1 MNREVRKKL
10 KGAKEERVEEQCK
23 SIEKGMMSG
32 KSNGAYNTPKA
43 LSHQDPTA

>member
-1 MNREVRKKL
+1 MNREVRKKM
-10 KGAKEERVEEQCK
+10 KATKEKWIEEQCK